1 MEGTQPAIGESSKV
15 KSILDLLNIAKI
27 LALVFGILGFLIA
40 AWSAWPVIYGYWGSI
55 IGGLYWIV
63 AAVINLMLYMRMDE
77 FSSMVKA
84 RRYVELHD
92 TILIWMVLG
101 LIFGFIVGLLLL
113 IVFIQLDELKKAVAY
128 PPTYPP
134 QSPPSVPPPPE

>member
-15 KSILDLLNIAKI
+15 NSILELLNIAKI
-27 LALVFGILGFLIA
+27 LALVFGILGFIIA

-55 IGGLYWIV
+55 IGGLYWI
-63 AAVINLMLYMRMDE
+63 AAAIINLMLYMRMDE
-77 FSSMVKA
+77 FSSMVKT

-92 TILIWMVLG
+92 SILIWMVLG

-113 IVFIQLDELKKAVAY
+113 IVFIQLEELKKAVSY
-128 PPTYPP
+128 PSAYPP